1 MTIRCD
7 GCRYWRPRDDDDP
20 DMVRAI
26 DNLGQRKKAVELW
39 EAVRFARDYD
49 GKIRYIAM
57 PEHADQ
63 MLFCKD
69 GEEYSA
75 SMWTRPAFFCA
86 HHEPVTPMETRT

>member
-1 MTIRCD
+1 
-7 GCRYWRPRDDDDP
+7 
-20 DMVRAI
+20 MVRAI
-26 DNLGQRKKAVELW
+26 DNLGQCKKAVKLW
-39 EAVRFARDYD
+39 EAVRFARDDD

-75 SMWTRPAFFCA
+75 SVWTRQDFFCA
-86 HHEPVTPMETRT
+86 HHEPVKPMEDLT